1 MGGMGASG
9 RLPGGVRADRRFARD
24 TRRFSRLRRGGQGAQ
39 TGRMRMLAFALIL
52 LMPQPALAGGGGLAI
67 LPVKILDTSHEARDQ
82 RDDHARRLALMTGV
96 LAEEMPGTPVAPG
109 AIARACPRESAE
121 CLMAMLREDGADQG
135 LFIVVQKSSTLIL
148 QAFAS
153 LVDVESGDLILHK
166 ELNFRGDNDEAWRR
180 AGRFMAAQL
189 REGR

>member
-9 RLPGGVRADRRFARD
+9 RLPAGVRADRRFARD

-39 TGRMRMLAFALIL
+39 TGRMHRLVLALIL
-52 LMPQPALAGGGGLAI
+52 LMPPPALAGGLAI
-67 LPVKILDTSHEARDQ
+67 LPVKMLDTSHEARDQ
-82 RDDHARRLALMTGV
+82 RGDHARRLALMTGV

-121 CLMAMLREDGADQG
+121 CLMAVLRKEGADQG